1 LGKER
6 KEIGLEPIVVQ
17 TYKFD
22 GVEHRRWRA
31 RVVKYERPL
40 LILEAA
46 FEEDIQHDLLGTI
59 AGGTLSTEYYWLN
72 RWYNVF
78 RFCEPD
84 QKLKSFYCN
93 INLPPTFDGEVLS
106 YVDLDIDVLVQPDFS
121 YQVLDLEDFEKHSEL
136 YSYTREVREKAQQA
150 LGELIHLIEA
160 REFPFTTPPE

>member
-1 LGKER
+1 
-6 KEIGLEPIVVQ
+6 VQ
-17 TYKFD
+17 
-22 GVEHRRWRA
+22 HRRWPA
-31 RVVKYERPL
+31 RVVTYEFPL

-59 AGGTLSTEYYWLN
+59 GCGTLSTEYYWLN

-84 QKLKSFYCN
+84 KTLKSFYCN

-121 YQVLDLEDFEKHSEL
+121 YRVLDLEDFERHSQL
-136 YSYTREVREKAQQA
+136 YSYTRDVRENAQVA
-150 LGELIHLIEA
+150 LRELTQLIEA
-160 REFPFTTPPE
+160 REFPFTTPTE